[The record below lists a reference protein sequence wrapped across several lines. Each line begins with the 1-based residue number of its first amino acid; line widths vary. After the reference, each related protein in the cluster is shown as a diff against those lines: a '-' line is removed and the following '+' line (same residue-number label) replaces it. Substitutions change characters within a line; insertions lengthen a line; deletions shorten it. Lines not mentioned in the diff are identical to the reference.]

1 VVTFLSNRIARLQ
14 VEAGHHK
21 ELVAA
26 VISVGVDDVPAVW
39 RRVGALTKL
48 RQNEDFEPLAAA
60 FKRVGNLIKK
70 VDAASLPPVD
80 PELLRDPAER
90 ALFDEYGRVR
100 FRVSQQVEAGQ
111 LDEALATIATLRGAV
126 DRFFDDVMVM
136 VDDKRLRNNRLAL
149 LSAIAGL
156 FGDFADFNKIS

>member
-1 VVTFLSNRIARLQ
+1 MVTFLSNRITRLM

-26 VISVGVDDVPAVW
+26 VVSVSVDDIPAVW

-70 VDAASLPPVD
+70 ADADSLPPVNAD
-80 PELLRDPAER
+80 LLKDPAER
-90 ALFDEYGRVR
+90 ALFDDYGRVR
-100 FRVSQQVEAGQ
+100 FQVSQQVEAGQ
-111 LDEALATIATLRGAV
+111 LDEALATVASLRGAV
-126 DRFFDDVMVM
+126 DRFFDEVMVM
-136 VDDKRLRNNRLAL
+136 VDDARLRTNRLAL
-149 LSAIAGL
+149 LNAIAGL
-156 FGDFADFNKIS
+156 FSDFADFSKIS